1 MLDSVARPG
10 LFPPPS
16 RPGTLTKAALS
27 LGTRGGEH
35 EGRLQEHID
44 DLGRLDMSSRT
55 AAERVTMEWLK
66 ERAECRKRGAKAP
79 PKGSSQRLLPYPH
92 IYAELPRIHIPRR
105 S

>member
-1 MLDSVARPG
+1 
-10 LFPPPS
+10 
-16 RPGTLTKAALS
+16 LS

-66 ERAECRKRGAKAP
+66 ERVECRKRGAKAP
-79 PKGSSQRLLPYPH
+79 PKGFSHTHTSTLNFREFIFQDVR
-92 IYAELPRIHIPRR
+92 E
-105 S
+105 